1 MIAKFSTL
9 AVLVAMLIAGIRT
22 ARTTEAGE
30 TRTTIEPLTAVLTA
44 GMSGTVAAVNPAAS
58 LKAGDRLIELRAP
71 ELDAA
76 RSARQLEQLAAGI
89 PPAART
95 AWIEAHQE
103 TAAAEAAYIDAL
115 ADLDRAPA
123 DPVRRQRLAAAAR
136 ERQLVRQ
143 RISESLRRATNTNIA
158 ALERRLRDGAEL
170 KAPADATV
178 DLMRIRVGDRVKAGQ
193 PLALLTLRHHYVAEV
208 VLTRQDRPFPKGVPL
223 TVAGRRIDAAVES
236 VTERR
241 IPFGFRKDR
250 RVATEPI
257 LRLRFTSSH
266 PIAPGT
272 PATVSIP

>member
-1 MIAKFSTL
+1 MIAKLSTL
-9 AVLVAMLIAGIRT
+9 AAIVAMLIAGIRT

-44 GMSGTVAAVNPAAS
+44 GMSGTVVAVNPATQI
-58 LKAGDRLIELRAP
+58 KAGDKLIELRAP

-76 RSARQLEQLAAGI
+76 RSARRLEQLAAGI
-89 PPAART
+89 PPAARS
-95 AWIEAHQE
+95 AWIEAHRE
-103 TAAAEAAYIDAL
+103 TVAAETTYIDAL
-115 ADLDRAPA
+115 ADLDSAPG

-143 RISESLRRATNTNIA
+143 RIAETLDRATHTNIA
-158 ALERRLRDGAEL
+158 VLEQRLRDSADL

-178 DLMRIRVGDRVKAGQ
+178 DILQVRAGDRVETGQ
-193 PLALLTLRHHYVAEV
+193 PLALLTLRHRYVAEV
-208 VLTRQDRPFPKGVPL
+208 ILPRHHEPFPSTVRIN
-223 TVAGRRIDAAVES
+223 VAGTRIDAAVES

-250 RVATEPI
+250 RVATESV
-257 LRLRFTSSH
+257 LRLRFTSSQ

-272 PATVSIP
+272 PATVPLP